1 MSYSF
6 EELQTLRAKND
17 EYQGDGNDHMDVSV
31 NNNIKELL
39 HFSNVLYIESNKE
52 KNIRRIDM
60 TCNWIDYLKKIISVQ
75 LLYDNLHLIKV
86 FKEIYNSIQSYD
98 YIYIGI
104 RTSPLKDIT
113 EDNSEFFPK
122 FLIEKVKE
130 GNSILAINI
139 SDLFDPVKAAEN
151 TQTFTL
157 TPSGQKKLS
166 PLPISDNSINFLRY
180 NSTIGI
186 NMKDFKCISNDLL
199 DYYEYSI
206 DRSTSSN
213 NPTRSFK
220 IFNIKTT
227 FNNKDEWF
235 INEIIEKV
243 IKENKELLAYVN
255 LNGSETS
262 DFDDLGMIRVKSNR
276 NTIYDEYKRN
286 SYSNQMNTTIFAT
299 FPLRNSNI
307 KIGEEDCT
315 GAPE

>member
-52 KNIRRIDM
+52 KNIRRIDV

-122 FLIEKVKE
+122 FLIEKVKQ
-130 GNSILAINI
+130 GNRILAINI

-157 TPSGQKKLS
+157 TPSGQKKLY
-166 PLPISDNSINFLRY
+166 PLPIYDNSINFLRY

-199 DYYEYSI
+199 DYYEYSSI

-213 NPTRSFK
+213 NATRYFK

-276 NTIYDEYKRN
+276 NTIYNEYNRD
-286 SYSNQMNTTIFAT
+286 SYSN
-299 FPLRNSNI
+299 
-307 KIGEEDCT
+307 
-315 GAPE
+315 